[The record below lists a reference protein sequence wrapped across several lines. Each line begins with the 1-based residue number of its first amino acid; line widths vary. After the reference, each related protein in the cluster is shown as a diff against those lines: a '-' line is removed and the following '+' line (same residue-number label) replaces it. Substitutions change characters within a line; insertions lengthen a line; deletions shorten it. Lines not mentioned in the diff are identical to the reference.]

1 MSAYLL
7 RRFGQGLLVLWA
19 AFTLTFFLLQVLPGD
34 AVLIKFQNPDLG
46 LSPAQIADMR
56 LAYGAD
62 SPLWRQYL
70 HTLLAMLHG
79 DFGYSLQAG
88 LAVSSLIASNLPDTL
103 SLALPAFLLA
113 VILAFTLAFASRLP
127 GLRWLSNL
135 LQSLP
140 VLFISLPTFWLG
152 IALIQLFSFQLR
164 WIPVINPGPLE
175 GLILPVIAV
184 ALPISAPLAQIL
196 MRSMDQVA
204 VQPFVAVARAKG
216 MSETGVLWRHVMGNA
231 LLPALNIA
239 GLLLGELIAGALITE
254 TVFGRSGLGQLTQQA
269 VNNQDIAV
277 LQAVVMISALGFVLI
292 NLLVDL
298 VMPRLDPRLQLQTG
312 GVSLVDYAIAVR
324 RRPEWRR
331 VRLQPGLWLA
341 WAVMITALLM
351 ALAPQWFTSANP
363 LEGIPGAQRL
373 APQAHYWLGTDQL
386 GRDLWTRVVYGAVH
400 SLSAALIAVA
410 IGLVV
415 GTALGTLA
423 GALAGRVEST
433 LMRLVDVLLAIPSL
447 LLQLTVII
455 LLGFGTVNAAV
466 AVGVAAIASFARLA
480 RAEVVRVRHS
490 DYVEAARGSGG
501 TFLAIFWRH
510 ILPNSLTAVLAFATL
525 QFGQAML
532 ALATLSF
539 LGYGTP
545 PPVPE
550 WGLLIAE
557 GRNYLSTA
565 WWLTT
570 FPGLAVVAVV
580 LAANRLSR
588 QWSGVRP

>member
-46 LSPAQIADMR
+46 LSPAQIAEMR

-113 VILAFTLAFASRLP
+113 VALAFALAFASRLP
-127 GLRWLSNL
+127 GLRWLSNF

-184 ALPISAPLAQIL
+184 ALPISAPLARDPDAQHGSGGGSAL
-196 MRSMDQVA
+196 RRGRPRQGHERNGRPLAPCD
-204 VQPFVAVARAKG
+204 
-216 MSETGVLWRHVMGNA
+216 GNA

-298 VMPRLDPRLQLQTG
+298 VMPRLDPRLHLQTG
-312 GVSLVDYAIAVR
+312 GAK
-324 RRPEWRR
+324 
-331 VRLQPGLWLA
+331 
-341 WAVMITALLM
+341 
-351 ALAPQWFTSANP
+351 
-363 LEGIPGAQRL
+363 
-373 APQAHYWLGTDQL
+373 
-386 GRDLWTRVVYGAVH
+386 
-400 SLSAALIAVA
+400 
-410 IGLVV
+410 
-415 GTALGTLA
+415 
-423 GALAGRVEST
+423 
-433 LMRLVDVLLAIPSL
+433 
-447 LLQLTVII
+447 
-455 LLGFGTVNAAV
+455 
-466 AVGVAAIASFARLA
+466 
-480 RAEVVRVRHS
+480 
-490 DYVEAARGSGG
+490 
-501 TFLAIFWRH
+501 
-510 ILPNSLTAVLAFATL
+510 
-525 QFGQAML
+525 
-532 ALATLSF
+532 
-539 LGYGTP
+539 
-545 PPVPE
+545 
-550 WGLLIAE
+550 
-557 GRNYLSTA
+557 
-565 WWLTT
+565 
-570 FPGLAVVAVV
+570 
-580 LAANRLSR
+580 
-588 QWSGVRP
+588 